1 MTLCDTCFLIDLLHG
16 QEGAIDLVRHHQ
28 NLRVPTV
35 AIAEFLAGVK
45 RYNVKQYNL
54 AIGFINKFEPV
65 PFDNTT
71 AMVFADLYH
80 TMKDKGSSL
89 SILDAMIASSAI
101 QWDEK
106 LITRDATLLNTPN
119 LPCIT
124 Y

>member
-1 MTLCDTCFLIDLLHG
+1 
-16 QEGAIDLVRHHQ
+16 
-28 NLRVPTV
+28 
-35 AIAEFLAGVK
+35 
-45 RYNVKQYNL
+45 
-54 AIGFINKFEPV
+54 
-65 PFDNTT
+65 
-71 AMVFADLYH
+71 
-80 TMKDKGSSL
+80 MKDKGSSL